1 MPSFSQIAA
10 FSTLA
15 LAAFAAAAPVAAP
28 KRQAATLNDVLTAT
42 LAKLTPLTS
51 SLCTRLLPFLPLFRS
66 SLTQSAP
73 ASLTSANATAGVVGP
88 LTQQISTIVNG
99 AVSQVS
105 ALASQ
110 PIDAVLATADG
121 VLDASDAAQLLA
133 PVINTLIGALND
145 ALGVAQLA
153 GVTAVIQPLLDDV
166 SATVAPLL
174 NVVAPLVNGVLA
186 ATAPLL
192 SPALATLND
201 LDLGSVV
208 DLVESVL

>member
-1 MPSFSQIAA
+1 MPSFSQIVA

-15 LAAFAAAAPVAAP
+15 LAAFAAAAPVAGP
-28 KRQAATLNDVLTAT
+28 KRQVATLSDVLTAT
-42 LAKLTPLTS
+42 LAELTPLTS
-51 SLCTRLLPFLPLFRS
+51 SLS
-66 SLTQSAP
+66 
-73 ASLTSANATAGVVGP
+73 SLTSANATAGVVGP
-88 LTQQISTIVNG
+88 LTQQISTTVNG

-145 ALGVAQLA
+145 VLGVAQSA

-166 SATVAPLL
+166 STTVAPLL
-174 NVVAPLVNGVLA
+174 NVVAPLVDGLIA
-186 ATAPLL
+186 ATGPLL

-208 DLVESVL
+208 DLVDSVL